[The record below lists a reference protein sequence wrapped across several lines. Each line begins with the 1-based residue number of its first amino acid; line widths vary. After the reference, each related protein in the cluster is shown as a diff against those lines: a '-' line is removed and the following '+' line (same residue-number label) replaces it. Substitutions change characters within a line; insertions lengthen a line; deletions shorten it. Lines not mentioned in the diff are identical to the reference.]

1 MCPEVNYAVRRVHI
15 PLLGAPTIE
24 SCAEGK
30 EHGAMQQVEI
40 REHARVLWDAHG
52 PKAIAMVAQRARDLE
67 EQGDKRNAENWR
79 RIEAALLVRRGP
91 PQG

>member
-1 MCPEVNYAVRRVHI
+1 MPCR
-15 PLLGAPTIE
+15 
-24 SCAEGK
+24 AEGK
-30 EHGAMQQVEI
+30 ERGGMQEVDIHEQ
-40 REHARVLWDAHG
+40 ARLLWDAHG

-91 PQG
+91 SQK